1 MVWVFAFL
9 AFLAR
14 KLIVEESKCPMKVIL
29 HRDFPFLKQWKM
41 LHAVKE
47 GGPDLRGQVRRLMDD
62 LSQGISPPRSSRFS
76 DLQGSDAVPYDLGNG
91 HALITIQSGPV
102 IVIYAVGTS
111 QWVRQWLESH
121 TEVRMLASVEGKN
134 LQLLVR
140 GDVQAGDFEV
150 RQADESVDRQIPL
163 LPRLEG
169 VDWRKVIGHRGIA
182 RRLLEF
188 TRDQDIADLRKA
200 LDDLRARDAKLADL
214 LTTALFYLMEDRVA
228 EARAA
233 VQEHFGPDRKV
244 TPPTPPAAL
253 TETSLRE
260 GIDPE
265 QVLVLNGLSPEE
277 LDRVFDP
284 IRFLDWMQFLEREQ
298 KKMVDEDYDHPI
310 VLRGVSG
317 SGKTVV
323 VVHRACRLARAN
335 PHSRILTITLNQDLS
350 VLIESL
356 VGTFASKDE
365 LPSLQV
371 RSLSGYLRELVR
383 EARFEKVVERWRTYL
398 ESVEAGPG
406 EEILFGPA
414 YRDEVLA
421 PKREWEYRALFRLF
435 VDHPGNGCQQEV
447 QRLRKVLGH
456 RADSAIYLHDEV
468 NYVRSLSSC
477 AGAYEEY
484 LNVERKGRS
493 IGFDL
498 PTRQMVLALTRA
510 WERYQWR
517 NGFVDPATLTQMVS
531 LLLKEGLQ
539 VPEHLRFDHVLVDE
553 FQDLSTQ
560 EVNLIASIARSGRN
574 SLFLTGDDA
583 QRVSVKHLRLPDT
596 PAGGRECRRFIRKN
610 FRNTVE
616 ILEAANSMMPEAN
629 QALVKSFGETGE
641 GFEILNP
648 EFSQRRGP
656 KPSMIRSRSPLEAA
670 WKVALERLV
679 QGVPPCSICLISMNT
694 QEIPL
699 ESILEACPSILD
711 ASLLRGDYLS
721 RPYQFVVSDA
731 LGIKGFEFSNVLIVG
746 VEDGMFP
753 LPGLPQGEQ
762 WRDALRLYSAMTRG
776 RNEVH
781 FFCRQKPS
789 GPFQVMKRFLDHR
802 SM

>member
-1 MVWVFAFL
+1 
-9 AFLAR
+9 
-14 KLIVEESKCPMKVIL
+14 MKVIL

-41 LHAVKE
+41 LHAVKG
-47 GGPDLRGQVRRLMDD
+47 GGPDLRGEVRRVIDD
-62 LSQGISPPRSSRFS
+62 LSQGVKPPRSSEFS
-76 DLQGSDAVPYDLGNG
+76 DPKGSDAVAYDLGNG
-91 HALITIQSGPV
+91 HELVTIQAGPL

-111 QWVRQWLESH
+111 QWVRQWLKSH
-121 TEVRMLASVEGKN
+121 AGVRMLASMEGKN
-134 LQLLVR
+134 VQILVR
-140 GDVQAGDFEV
+140 GDVEVSDFEV
-150 RQADESVDRQIPL
+150 RGTDESVDRRIPL

-169 VDWRKVIGHRGIA
+169 VDWRKEIGHRGLA
-182 RRLLEF
+182 RRLLAF
-188 TRDQDIADLRKA
+188 TRGQDIADLRQA
-200 LDDLRARDAKLADL
+200 LIELRASNEKLAGL
-214 LTTALFYLMEDRVA
+214 LTSVFFYLMEDRVA

-233 VQEHFGPDRKV
+233 VQEHFGPDQRVELAKL
-244 TPPTPPAAL
+244 PEAL
-253 TETSLRE
+253 TENTLRE

-265 QVLVLNGLSPEE
+265 QVIVLNDLSRGE
-277 LDRVFDP
+277 LDRVLDP
-284 IRFLDWMQFLEREQ
+284 IQFQDWMQFLEREQ
-298 KKMVDEDYDHPI
+298 KKIVDEDYDRPI

-335 PHSRILTITLNQDLS
+335 PRSRILTVTLNQDLA
-350 VLIESL
+350 VLIDSL
-356 VGTFASKDE
+356 VGSFARADE
-365 LPSLQV
+365 LPKIQV
-371 RSLSGYLRELVR
+371 RSFSGYLRELVR
-383 EARFEKVVERWRTYL
+383 EAQFEKVVNRWKAYL
-398 ESVEAGPG
+398 ESVEPGPG

-414 YRDEVLA
+414 YREEVLA

-435 VDHPGNGCQQEV
+435 LDHPGNGCQREV
-447 QRLRKVLGH
+447 QRLRKALGH

-477 AGAYEEY
+477 ARTYEEY

-498 PTRQMVLALTRA
+498 TTRQSVLHLTRA

-517 NGFVDPATLTQMVS
+517 NGFVDPATLSQMVS
-531 LLLKEGLQ
+531 LMLNEGLQ

-560 EVNLIASIARSGRN
+560 EVNLIASIARPGRN

-616 ILEAANSMMPEAN
+616 ILEAANSLMPEAN
-629 QALVKSFGETGE
+629 QALVKSFGNTEE
-641 GFEILNP
+641 GFEILDP
-648 EFSQRRGP
+648 EYSQRRGP
-656 KPSMIRSRSPLEAA
+656 RPSMIRSRSPLEAA
-670 WKVALERLV
+670 WKVASERLMR
-679 QGVPPCSICLISMNT
+679 GVPPCSVCLISMNP
-694 QEIPL
+694 QEVTL

-711 ASLLRGDYLS
+711 AALLRGDYLS
-721 RPYQFVVSDA
+721 RPYQFVVSDV

-746 VEDGMFP
+746 VEEGMFP

-781 FFCRQKPS
+781 FFCRQKPAA
-789 GPFQVMKRFLDHR
+789 PFQEMKRFLDHR

>member
-1 MVWVFAFL
+1 
-9 AFLAR
+9 
-14 KLIVEESKCPMKVIL
+14 MKVIL

-47 GGPDLRGQVRRLMDD
+47 GAPDLKGEVRRVMMD
-62 LSQGISPPRSSRFS
+62 LSQGVSRPRSLRFS
-76 DLQGSDAVPYDLGNG
+76 DLKESDAVPYDLGNG
-91 HALITIQSGPV
+91 HALITIQAGPV
-102 IVIYAVGTS
+102 AVIYAVGTS
-111 QWVRQWLESH
+111 PWVREWLESH
-121 TEVRMLASVEGKN
+121 PDVQMLASMEGTN
-134 LQLLVR
+134 LQLMVR
-140 GDVQAGDFEV
+140 GDVQAADFVV
-150 RQADESVDRQIPL
+150 RGAEASVDRQIPL
-163 LPRLEG
+163 LPRLAG
-169 VDWRKVIGHRGIA
+169 VDWRKEINHRGLA
-182 RRLLEF
+182 RRLLAF
-188 TRDQDIADLRKA
+188 TREQEPADLRKA
-200 LDDLRARDAKLADL
+200 LDELRARDQKLADL
-214 LTTALFYLMEDRVA
+214 LTSVFFYLMEDRVT

-233 VQEHFGPDRKV
+233 VQDHFGPNRRV
-244 TPPTPPAAL
+244 ELARQTGAL
-253 TETSLRE
+253 SETSLQE
-260 GIDPE
+260 GFDPE
-265 QVLVLNGLSPEE
+265 QVLVINDLSPAE
-277 LDRVFDP
+277 LDRVLDP
-284 IRFLDWMQFLEREQ
+284 IRFQDWMQFLEREQ
-298 KKMVDEDYDHPI
+298 RKIVDEDYDHPI

-323 VVHRACRLARAN
+323 VVHRACRLARTN
-335 PHSRILTITLNQDLS
+335 PQARILTITLNQDLS

-356 VGTFASKDE
+356 MGTFATKDQ
-365 LPSLQV
+365 LPSLWV

-383 EARFEKVVERWRTYL
+383 EAQFEKVVDRWRTYL
-398 ESVEAGPG
+398 ESVEPGPS

-421 PKREWEYRALFRLF
+421 PKRDWEYRALFRLF
-435 VDHPGNGCQQEV
+435 LDHPGNGCQQEV
-447 QRLRKVLGH
+447 QRLRKVLGQ

-477 AGAYEEY
+477 SKAYEEY

-498 PTRQMVLALTRA
+498 QTRQMMLGLTRA

-539 VPEHLRFDHVLVDE
+539 VGEHLQFDHVLVDE

-560 EVNLIASIARSGRN
+560 EVNLIASIARPGRN

-583 QRVSVKHLRLPDT
+583 QRVSVKHLRLTDT
-596 PAGGRECRRFIRKN
+596 PVGGRECRRFIRKN

-629 QALVKSFGETGE
+629 QALVKSFGDTGE
-641 GFEILNP
+641 GFEILDP

-679 QGVPPCSICLISMNT
+679 RGVPPCSVCLISMNT
-694 QEIPL
+694 QEVPL
-699 ESILEACPSILD
+699 ESILEACPPILD
-711 ASLLRGDYLS
+711 AALLRGDYLS

-753 LPGLPQGEQ
+753 LPGLPQAEQ

-789 GPFQVMKRFLDHR
+789 GPFHEMKRFLEHR
-802 SM
+802 SL